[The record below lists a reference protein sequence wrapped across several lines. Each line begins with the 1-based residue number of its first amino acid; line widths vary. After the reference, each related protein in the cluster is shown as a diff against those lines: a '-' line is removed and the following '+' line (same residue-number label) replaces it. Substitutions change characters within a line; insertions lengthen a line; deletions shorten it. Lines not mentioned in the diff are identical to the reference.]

1 MRLLIAGAGAVVAL
15 GFLAASAVANYL
27 FGQSLGRTPW
37 EGVLYGAVGVLAV
50 ALNALA
56 PFYMS
61 WALAAARRTTA
72 AAIALLWTLCLV
84 YSLTSALGFAAQNRE
99 GVAVSRQQSQDA
111 YQDARLELRDL
122 EARRAAARP
131 KDRPALDV
139 RIDDVRHRLD
149 QLRADRPQPVD
160 AQSAFM
166 AALSLGLFEPH
177 QIRIAL
183 TILFSLMIEVG
194 ATIGLF
200 VALSQ
205 VSASPPSRPAPRA
218 EIPRAGQWTPNAG

>member
-1 MRLLIAGAGAVVAL
+1 MRMLIAGAGAIVAL

-27 FGQSLGRTPW
+27 FGESLGRTPW
-37 EGVLYGAVGVLAV
+37 ESVLYGAVGVLAV

-72 AAIALLWTLCLV
+72 AAIALLWMLCLV

-122 EARRAAARP
+122 EARRATARP
-131 KDRPALDV
+131 KDRPALDA
-139 RIDDVRHRLD
+139 RIDDVRRRLD
-149 QLRADRPQPVD
+149 RLRAARSQPVD

-166 AALSLGLFEPH
+166 AALSFGLLEPH
-177 QIRIAL
+177 QVRIAL

-205 VSASPPSRPAPRA
+205 ISKVPASNAALPAVAPRV
-218 EIPRAGQWTPNAG
+218 GQWTPNAG